1 MGAPCPGAPCPEVR
15 LRPQPSEMGTE
26 RLGTGDGV
34 EGLKGASI
42 LCLEEEEVP
51 KRAGRARETE
61 VEERL
66 RGVPKVS

>member
-1 MGAPCPGAPCPEVR
+1 MGA
-15 LRPQPSEMGTE
+15 
-26 RLGTGDGV
+26 GDGV

>member
-1 MGAPCPGAPCPEVR
+1 MGA
-15 LRPQPSEMGTE
+15 
-26 RLGTGDGV
+26 GDGV

-51 KRAGRARETE
+51 KREGRARETE
-61 VEERL
+61 VEARL